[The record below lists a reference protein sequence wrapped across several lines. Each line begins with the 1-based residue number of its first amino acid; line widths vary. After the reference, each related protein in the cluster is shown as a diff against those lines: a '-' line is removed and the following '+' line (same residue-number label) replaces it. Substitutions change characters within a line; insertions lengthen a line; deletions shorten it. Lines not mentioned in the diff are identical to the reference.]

1 MKRTGE
7 LLRQAR
13 ESKNLSLNEIAL
25 SLKINSK
32 VLSAIENGDTSKL
45 PAKTFLRGFVQSYA
59 NYLRTNV
66 DQIMTTFSEEM
77 GTGKASQEALIPPSE
92 KPIFADAPVSAAES
106 SPTKTDYSAPPA
118 SPTRSRRKDEN
129 LAGMEEK
136 SRARA
141 VLVSAVCVVLVLFIF
156 VTKRMID
163 RYQRESVPGAV
174 EVSSPLPVP
183 EPAASLPPL
192 LPPTEEAAPP
202 ASQVAVPTPP
212 VNVPAPDSH
221 PRSEA
226 PISKPIPPPAHVPPV
241 VEKKVEPPPAPTP
254 PPPPAPVAAAV
265 EKPAAP
271 AEVAKPVEKEKPE
284 EKKKPQVRN
293 LELIIETMDVVEIEY
308 TSTDGSTKKISLG
321 PDKVH
326 TIRGKSGL
334 KLSISNGGAVN
345 LTLNGKDLGVP
356 GDLGKPV
363 KLSY

>member
-32 VLSAIENGDTSKL
+32 VLSAIENGDLSKL

-66 DQIMTTFSEEM
+66 DQIMATFTEEM
-77 GTGKASQEALIPPSE
+77 GPAKSNQENLVPPSE
-92 KPIFADAPVSAAES
+92 KPIFADAPVPVSE
-106 SPTKTDYSAPPA
+106 PIPVKTDYSAPPA

-129 LAGMEEK
+129 LAGIEEK

-141 VLVSAVCVVLVLFIF
+141 LFISAICVVLVLFIF

-174 EVSSPLPVP
+174 EISSPLPVP
-183 EPAASLPPL
+183 EPPTAVAPGVPPL
-192 LPPTEEAAPP
+192 ELPPTESAPTTATPAAEPAPTAAAP
-202 ASQVAVPTPP
+202 VP
-212 VNVPAPDSH
+212 
-221 PRSEA
+221 
-226 PISKPIPPPAHVPPV
+226 PPPAEAPMS
-241 VEKKVEPPPAPTP
+241 KPTP
-254 PPPPAPVAAAV
+254 PPPAAAAV
-265 EKPAAP
+265 VHPPPAPPTTPPPPEKKP
-271 AEVAKPVEKEKPE
+271 EVVSSDGTKPSEKEKPE
-284 EKKKPQVRN
+284 EKKKSAKN
-293 LELIIETMDVVEIEY
+293 LELIIETMDSVEIEY
-308 TSTDGSTKKISLG
+308 TAADGSSKKISLG

-326 TIRGKSGL
+326 TIRGKGGL
-334 KLSISNGGAVN
+334 KLNVSNGGAVN

-363 KLSY
+363 KLNY